1 MPATD
6 TPGASRSDAER
17 NRRTLLDA
25 AAQALA
31 HNPGASMAQVAQ
43 AAGLTRATLYRHFST
58 RQKLLEAMRA
68 EALERAGDAIA
79 ASRPSEGDPL
89 EALRRAVDA
98 LAPTGVRFRAL
109 LAEGAD
115 QDPSFLGERAEV
127 FAPLVETVRRGQE
140 AGRVRADVP
149 PAWVVTAM
157 ASLLVAGVRTAGA
170 AAPDGPSVA
179 DLVFRTLTEGVATA
193 D

>member
-17 NRRTLLDA
+17 NRRTLLNA
-25 AAQALA
+25 AAEALA
-31 HNPGASMAQVAQ
+31 QNPGASMAQVAE

-68 EALERAGDAIA
+68 EALERAAEAISGARLAEGDA
-79 ASRPSEGDPL
+79 L

-127 FAPLVETVRRGQE
+127 FAPLAEAVRRGQE
-140 AGRVRADVP
+140 AGRIRADVS

-157 ASLLVAGVRTAGA
+157 AALLVAGVRTAPA
-170 AAPDGPSVA
+170 TDCDGHSVA
-179 DLVFRTLTEGVATA
+179 DVVFGTLTQGVVAKG
-193 D
+193 